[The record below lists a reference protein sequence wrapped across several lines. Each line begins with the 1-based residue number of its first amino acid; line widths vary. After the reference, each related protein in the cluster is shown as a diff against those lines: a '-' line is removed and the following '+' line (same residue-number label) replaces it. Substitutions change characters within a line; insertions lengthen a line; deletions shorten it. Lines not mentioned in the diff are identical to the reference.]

1 MNPPTA
7 ALTPDRIL
15 DAAEDVLRRFGP
27 AKTNVVDV
35 ARALG
40 VSHASVYRHFPTKAA
55 LRDAVAQRWLTRVST
70 PLAELVAED
79 GPATDRLWRWLEL
92 LSQIKRTMMLDD
104 PELFAT
110 YHTLALDSREV
121 TKEHVGMLAGQ
132 AAKIIADGIASGEF
146 ADVDPAVAGRAFLH
160 ATAWFHNPAQAAE
173 WSDPNLDADL
183 KAVWTLLLS
192 GLAANTPI
200 GTRT

>member
-1 MNPPTA
+1 
-7 ALTPDRIL
+7 
-15 DAAEDVLRRFGP
+15 
-27 AKTNVVDV
+27 
-35 ARALG
+35 
-40 VSHASVYRHFPTKAA
+40 
-55 LRDAVAQRWLTRVST
+55 
-70 PLAELVAED
+70 
-79 GPATDRLWRWLEL
+79 
-92 LSQIKRTMMLDD
+92 
-104 PELFAT
+104 
-110 YHTLALDSREV
+110 
-121 TKEHVGMLAGQ
+121 MLAGQ